1 MSSLLPIRS
10 ALISVYYKDGLDVL
24 VHTLHTFGVSI
35 HSTGGTLKFIET
47 LGVPV
52 IPVENTT
59 MFPEILDG
67 RVKTL
72 HPKIFGGILYR
83 RDNEHDQQTVN
94 DHQIPPFDLVVVD
107 LYPFEETVH
116 STEKQQTIKHT

>member
-24 VHTLHTFGVSI
+24 VHTLHTFEISI

-107 LYPFEETVH
+107 LYPFEETVN
-116 STEKQQTIKHT
+116 STET